1 VFARTALIAVA
12 VGLFLGLTQL
22 AAARPV
28 LEWAGDSGRPSVSGG
43 PSGANV
49 LTGSIAQTDQTWVC
63 RGPVDLDSVSVTMT
77 SAFTSRQGGDAVHLE
92 PGCTGRI
99 GRLDVA
105 TSVADGVKV
114 AEGVHDLA
122 VDAGSIRCAGTVADV
137 HQDGM
142 QVMGGAR
149 ITLRGLRIDCG
160 RAQDTLINSNLF
172 IKRSGRS
179 VNPPTDVICVDCS
192 LGGSAA
198 HTASIQESV
207 RSGLVDSTLCSAKYA
222 KLTLSIGPNAVDPVD
237 VGNAIDAC

>member
-1 VFARTALIAVA
+1 VFARTALISVA
-12 VGLFLGLTQL
+12 LALFLGSTQL
-22 AAARPV
+22 ASAHPLLDFAADAAPAQGQV
-28 LEWAGDSGRPSVSGG
+28 PHGHG
-43 PSGANV
+43 V

-77 SAFTSRQGGDAVHLE
+77 SAFSTRKRGDAVHLE

-99 GRLDVA
+99 GRLEVV

-114 AEGVHDLA
+114 AEGAHDLA
-122 VDAGSIRCAGTVADV
+122 VDAGTINCRGKVADV

-149 ITLRGLRIDCG
+149 ITFRGLRIDCG
-160 RAQDTLINSNLF
+160 RSQDSLINSNLF

-179 VNPPTDVICVDCS
+179 VHPPTDVVCVDCF

-207 RSGLVDSTLCSAKYA
+207 RSGLVDSTLCAAKYA
-222 KLTLSIGPNAVDPVD
+222 KQTMSIGPNAVDPVD
-237 VGNAIDAC
+237 LGNAIDAC

>member
-1 VFARTALIAVA
+1 M
-12 VGLFLGLTQL
+12 
-22 AAARPV
+22 
-28 LEWAGDSGRPSVSGG
+28 
-43 PSGANV
+43 
-49 LTGSIAQTDQTWVC
+49 LTGSIKQTDQTWVC

-77 SAFTSRQGGDAVHLE
+77 ASFTSRRGGDAVHLE
-92 PGCTGRI
+92 RGCTGRI
-99 GRLDVA
+99 GRLDVV

-114 AEGVHDLA
+114 AEGVHDLTVA
-122 VDAGSIRCAGTVADV
+122 AGSVSCEGKVADV

-160 RAQDTLINSNLF
+160 RAQDSLINSNLF

-179 VNPPTDVICVDCS
+179 VNPPTDVVCVDCF

-207 RSGLVDSTLCSAKYA
+207 RSGLVDSTLCAAKYS
-222 KLTLSIGPNAVDPVD
+222 KLTMSIGPNAVDPVD
-237 VGNAIDAC
+237 VGNAIDSC